1 MAGYLDHYGAGE
13 ERREKRIKRLVLTA
27 VAVVIAA
34 GVLFFIFKNY
44 RQERQVNRF
53 FDLLARQDYQ
63 PAYALWGCT
72 AANPCRDYQFTE
84 FMKDWGPQSEH
95 ADPKSFHIAKTRSC
109 GSGVIVTVASNKDSN
124 KGSNKQEDK
133 LWVQRDDLTIGF
145 SPLPIKD
152 SSGPAKPQDAASIS
166 RELLEHNWPT

>member
-13 ERREKRIKRLVLTA
+13 ERREKRIKRLVLAA

-34 GVLFFIFKNY
+34 AVLFLIFKNY
-44 RQERQVNRF
+44 RQERQVHRF

-63 PAYALWGCT
+63 SAYALWGCT

-95 ADPKSFHIAKTRSC
+95 DDPKSFHIAKTRYCCASI
-109 GSGVIVTVASNKDSN
+109 IVTVASNKDSN
-124 KGSNKQEDK
+124 KGSIKREDK

-145 SPLPIKD
+145 SPLPGCQI
-152 SSGPAKPQDAASIS
+152 GRASRS
-166 RELLEHNWPT
+166 RTPPLS

>member
-13 ERREKRIKRLVLTA
+13 ERREKTIKRLVLTA
-27 VAVVIAA
+27 VVVVIAA
-34 GVLFFIFKNY
+34 GILFLIFKNY

-53 FDLLARQDYQ
+53 FGLLSRQDYQ
-63 PAYALWGCT
+63 AAYGLWGCT

-95 ADPKSFHIAKTRSC
+95 ADPKSFHITKTRSC
-109 GSGVIVTVASNKDSN
+109 GSGVIVTVDSG
-124 KGSNKQEDK
+124 KGANRQEDK

-145 SPLPIKD
+145 SPLP
-152 SSGPAKPQDAASIS
+152 GCPAGQ
-166 RELLEHNWPT
+166 